1 MRVTWTDH
9 VLYGAELPVDG
20 WHHVDGRI
28 HLVVSLPDGSRSY
41 FPGRADGPLG
51 LDSWASFLPL
61 LLTGDAV
68 RQRASRLTSAI
79 DINLEVSPFAVAKHN
94 SDPSA
99 SAAAP

>member
-1 MRVTWTDH
+1 M
-9 VLYGAELPVDG
+9 LYGAELPVDG

-41 FPGRADGPLG
+41 FPAERTALWDSIRGAD
-51 LDSWASFLPL
+51 LPAL